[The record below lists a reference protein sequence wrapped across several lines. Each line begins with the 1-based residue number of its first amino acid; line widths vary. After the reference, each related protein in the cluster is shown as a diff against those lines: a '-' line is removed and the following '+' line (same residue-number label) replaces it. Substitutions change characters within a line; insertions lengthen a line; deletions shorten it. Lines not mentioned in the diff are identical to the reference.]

1 MYYKQY
7 GDKTVV
13 RLDKDDEIIES
24 IKTVASELS
33 IKTAF
38 FSAIGATDDF
48 TVGVFDLEKGDYER
62 FSYSGNHEIL
72 DLSGNITSADNKPYV
87 HAHITCAGKGGN
99 TVGGHLLNAKISR
112 TLEMVII
119 SVDAEV
125 TREYDA
131 SLGIN
136 RLSF

>member
-1 MYYKQY
+1 MYYRQF

-13 RLDKDDEIIES
+13 RLDKDDEILES
-24 IKTVASELS
+24 IKKIASELS

-48 TVGVFDLEKGDYER
+48 TVGIFEIEKNDYER
-62 FSYSGNHEIL
+62 FSYTGNHEIL
-72 DLSGNITSADNKPYV
+72 ELSGNITTVDNKPYV

-99 TVGGHLLNAKISR
+99 TVGGHLLKAVISL

-119 SVDAEV
+119 SVDTEV

-131 SLGIN
+131 GIGIN

>member
-7 GDKTVV
+7 EDKAVV
-13 RLDKDDEIIES
+13 RLDKGDEIIDS
-24 IKTVASELS
+24 IKKAADELS

-38 FSAIGATDDF
+38 FSAIGATDSF
-48 TVGVFDLEKGDYER
+48 TVGIFDLEKSDYDR
-62 FSYSGNHEIL
+62 ITYTGNHEIL
-72 DLSGNITSADNKPYV
+72 ELSGNITTVDGKLYV

-99 TVGGHLLNAKISR
+99 TVGGHLLEAKISL

-119 SVDAEV
+119 SVNAEV

-131 SLGIN
+131 ALGIN